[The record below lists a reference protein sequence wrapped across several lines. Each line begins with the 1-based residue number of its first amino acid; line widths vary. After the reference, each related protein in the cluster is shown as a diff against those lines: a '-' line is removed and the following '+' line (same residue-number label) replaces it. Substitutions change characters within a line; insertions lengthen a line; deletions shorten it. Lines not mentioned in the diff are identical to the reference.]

1 MDDSSPQLSAIVGW
15 RGARLACAAHA
26 VVEPLRDV
34 LQGWHPRPARLIK
47 VGRPD
52 LWAWRAPQRE
62 AEMVSV
68 QLPEPLMEE
77 VERLAARA
85 GQSSSE
91 WLAAVVQRAVGR
103 AEQERLN
110 DHMRAQLGPGH
121 EEMPVAFLAASRASL
136 VGLFEEVEGDT

>member
-1 MDDSSPQLSAIVGW
+1 
-15 RGARLACAAHA
+15 
-26 VVEPLRDV
+26 
-34 LQGWHPRPARLIK
+34 
-47 VGRPD
+47 
-52 LWAWRAPQRE
+52 
-62 AEMVSV
+62 MVSV

-77 VERLAARA
+77 VERLAAHV

-110 DHMRAQLGPGH
+110 DQMRAELGPAH

-136 VGLFEEVEGDT
+136 SDLFDELEGDA